1 MKRVIA
7 GLTKTPGDPVK
18 TVIDAL
24 MQALGPEAPG
34 IVAEPLARSGEAL
47 ATLRLTAAGDPARA
61 WVAKRLHPALR
72 REAAAYRG
80 PLAALDL
87 APRLI
92 AHVADDEGFRWIVME
107 DAGSPLAGLDPAAWL
122 ADVASLAARIHEVSP
137 NRLHAPRWRRR
148 AHVRHGFRHLRG
160 EWRIAVA
167 RVESGV
173 RAGVLENDVAPTDA
187 EARRVLEEAWRAMAA
202 TGPGLVHGDFQLA
215 NILRADAGPTRAV
228 DWSQWGEGSPL
239 VDLVSIAMDLS
250 EEDRDRFLDLYLAR
264 RGLETDRVAWGERLG
279 RALPLR
285 QLFGVGVLAHY
296 AVEGSRP
303 KTVAASL
310 PRRLEGWSSMRKT
323 SWR

>member
-1 MKRVIA
+1 MKSVIA
-7 GLTKTPGDPVK
+7 GLTPAPGDPV
-18 TVIDAL
+18 TPVIAAL
-24 MQALGPEAPG
+24 TRALGPEAPE

-47 ATLRLTAAGDPARA
+47 ATLRLAAAGDPGRA

-72 REAAAYRG
+72 REEAAYRG
-80 PLAALDL
+80 LLAALDV

-92 AHVADDEGFRWIVME
+92 AHAEDDEGCRWIVME
-107 DAGSPLAGLDPAAWL
+107 DAGSPLTGLDPAAWL

-137 NRLHAPRWRRR
+137 SRYHAPPWRRR

-187 EARRVLEEAWRAMAA
+187 EARRVLDEAWTAMAA
-202 TGPGLVHGDFQLA
+202 TGPGLVHGDFQLS
-215 NILRADAGPTRAV
+215 NILRAGAGRARAV

-264 RGLETDRVAWGERLG
+264 RGLEADRAAWIQGLG

-303 KTVAASL
+303 ETVAASL
-310 PRRLEGWSSMRKT
+310 PRRLEGWSSMRRA
-323 SWR
+323 SWK